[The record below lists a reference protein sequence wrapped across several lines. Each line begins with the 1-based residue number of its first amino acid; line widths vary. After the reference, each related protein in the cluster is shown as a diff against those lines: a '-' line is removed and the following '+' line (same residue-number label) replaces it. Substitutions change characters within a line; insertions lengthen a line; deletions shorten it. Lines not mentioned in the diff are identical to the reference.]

1 MPAVSLPQH
10 IGDQCL
16 VHAGSPHV
24 ATHGTSNSVWT
35 SRVHMPAVL
44 SVGEVLVAWLPPQ
57 IGCSDGT
64 SARPST
70 CAGPR
75 QDDFRI
81 RFSTT
86 SFPLLLLRHHRW
98 VEGTQEV
105 VLVLLSPH
113 SRHALTHTLSHTLM
127 YARRHSKHSRTAR
140 SQLSTNS
147 PHLLFDATQ
156 HRANGHAAQSLRSD
170 EIASTDL
177 GLLRHTRATPETPSA
192 VRSKM

>member
-1 MPAVSLPQH
+1 MH
-10 IGDQCL
+10 RD
-16 VHAGSPHV
+16 SPHIAV
-24 ATHGTSNSVWT
+24 DGTSNSAWA
-35 SRVHMPAVL
+35 SRVHTPAVL
-44 SVGEVLVAWLPPQ
+44 SVGEGLAPSQPPQ

-75 QDDFRI
+75 QVDFRI

-113 SRHALTHTLSHTLM
+113 SRHALTHTLSDTLM
-127 YARRHSKHSRTAR
+127 YACRHSNHSRTAR
-140 SQLSTNS
+140 PQLRTDS
-147 PHLLFDATQ
+147 PHLLLGAVQ
-156 HRANGHAAQSLRSD
+156 HRADGYAAQLLRSD

>member
-1 MPAVSLPQH
+1 MHIDSPFFAV
-10 IGDQCL
+10 D
-16 VHAGSPHV
+16 
-24 ATHGTSNSVWT
+24 GTSNSAWAFHVHT
-35 SRVHMPAVL
+35 PVVFVSRRRARSSQP
-44 SVGEVLVAWLPPQ
+44 SQ
-57 IGCSDGT
+57 IGCSGGT

-75 QDDFRI
+75 QSDFRI

-113 SRHALTHTLSHTLM
+113 SRHALTHTLSDTLM
-127 YARRHSKHSRTAR
+127 YACRHSNHSRTAR
-140 SQLSTNS
+140 PQLRTDS
-147 PHLLFDATQ
+147 PHLLLGAVQ
-156 HRANGHAAQSLRSD
+156 HRADGYAAQLLRSD

-177 GLLRHTRATPETPSA
+177 GLLRHTRDTPETPSE

>member
-1 MPAVSLPQH
+1 MPQH
-10 IGDQCL
+10 IGDHCQE
-16 VHAGSPHV
+16 HTSSPDI
-24 ATHGTSNSVWT
+24 AAHGTSNSVWT

-44 SVGEVLVAWLPPQ
+44 SVGEGLAPPQ
-57 IGCSDGT
+57 PLRIGCSGGT

-75 QDDFRI
+75 QVDFRI

-105 VLVLLSPH
+105 VLVLLSPY
-113 SRHALTHTLSHTLM
+113 SRHALTRALSRMFM

>member
-1 MPAVSLPQH
+1 MHIDSPFFAV
-10 IGDQCL
+10 D
-16 VHAGSPHV
+16 
-24 ATHGTSNSVWT
+24 GTSNSAWAFHVHT
-35 SRVHMPAVL
+35 PVVFVSRRRARSSQPL
-44 SVGEVLVAWLPPQ
+44 R

-75 QDDFRI
+75 QSDFRI

-113 SRHALTHTLSHTLM
+113 SRHALTHTLSDTLM
-127 YARRHSKHSRTAR
+127 YARKHSKHSRTAR
-140 SQLSTNS
+140 SQLSTDS
-147 PHLLFDATQ
+147 PHLLLDALQ
-156 HRANGHAAQSLRSD
+156 HRANGHAAHSLRSD
-170 EIASTDL
+170 EIASPDL
-177 GLLRHTRATPETPSA
+177 GLLRHTRSTPETPSA

>member
-1 MPAVSLPQH
+1 MPHIAV
-10 IGDQCL
+10 D
-16 VHAGSPHV
+16 
-24 ATHGTSNSVWT
+24 GTSNSAWA
-35 SRVHMPAVL
+35 SRVHTPAVL
-44 SVGEVLVAWLPPQ
+44 SVDEGLAPPQ
-57 IGCSDGT
+57 PLRIGCSDGT

-70 CAGPR
+70 PAGPR
-75 QDDFRI
+75 QLDFRI

-98 VEGTQEV
+98 VEGTQEM

-127 YARRHSKHSRTAR
+127 YARRHSKHSHTAR
-140 SQLSTNS
+140 SPLSTDSQN
-147 PHLLFDATQ
+147 LLLDALQ